1 MKAVVIHAY
10 GGPDQLKFEELP
22 DPIAG
27 PGYVLVRV
35 AATSVNPF
43 DIKLRSGQM
52 KAFWPL
58 TFPAILGLDV
68 SGVIQGI
75 GPGVAGFS
83 VGDNVFA
90 NAMQTY
96 ASLCVVKAAD
106 LARVPDPMDII
117 EIAALPT
124 VTITGAQLAE
134 LATGGKRGGTVLVT
148 GALGNVGRSAVFAA
162 KNSGWVVIGGVRKKQ
177 MEEAQ
182 AAGADRVV
190 ALDDGSLNSIEPL
203 DAIADTISG
212 PVADQL
218 IARVKAGGVFAS
230 VIGPPSKAAAFPA
243 VKVEVMQV
251 KPDAKTL
258 LHMAAAVRAGRLAI
272 PLGGRF
278 ALKDANKAHAAA
290 EKGAPGKLL
299 LLV

>member
-162 KNSGWVVIGGVRKKQ
+162 KTVGGSSLAASGKNRWKRPSCGGRSL
-177 MEEAQ
+177 
-182 AAGADRVV
+182 V
-190 ALDDGSLNSIEPL
+190 ALDDGSLDSIGRWTQSP
-203 DAIADTISG
+203 TIF
-212 PVADQL
+212 Q
-218 IARVKAGGVFAS
+218 
-230 VIGPPSKAAAFPA
+230 
-243 VKVEVMQV
+243 
-251 KPDAKTL
+251 
-258 LHMAAAVRAGRLAI
+258 
-272 PLGGRF
+272 
-278 ALKDANKAHAAA
+278 ALSRIN
-290 EKGAPGKLL
+290 
-299 LLV
+299 